1 MVQHQNIQVISQ
13 QAPQQLHPQN
23 SHSQMILQQH
33 MPSQISSTVG
43 PIQQQNP
50 HMINQQQ
57 QPMTQ
62 QQTIVG
68 QHGISNQDA
77 MKESIQQHPGND

>member
-1 MVQHQNIQVISQ
+1 MVQHQNIQVNSQ
-13 QAPQQLHPQN
+13 QAQQQLHPQN
-23 SHSQMILQQH
+23 SHSQMILQQN

-43 PIQQQNP
+43 SIQQQNP
-50 HMINQQQ
+50 HLINQQ

-77 MKESIQQHPGND
+77 MKESIQQHPGK